1 MDHVAIMKKSWG
13 LTEKILDGRKKIE
26 SRWYQNRSRPWDK
39 IKSGDTVFF
48 KNSGEPVKLKTKVK
62 KVMQFENLTPA
73 KVKTILK
80 KYGKDD
86 GIEKEKLAE
95 FFELFKNKKYCIL
108 IFLEKP
114 VSVKSFDINKSGFGS
129 MSAWLSVYNISQIKK

>member
-1 MDHVAIMKKSWG
+1 
-13 LTEKILDGRKKIE
+13 
-26 SRWYQNRSRPWDK
+26 
-39 IKSGDTVFF
+39 
-48 KNSGEPVKLKTKVK
+48 
-62 KVMQFENLTPA
+62 MQFENLTPA